1 MPEQAINGTTLFYRL
16 DGPEEAPC
24 LVLLNGIFQRTEAWE
39 PLMLYLKNFRVLR
52 YDMRGQGQSAVPPGP
67 YPPEQHAGD
76 LAALLEALKIP
87 RYHLLGLSNG
97 GVVAQVYAA
106 QQPAGL
112 EKLILLCTTP
122 HLDPLLRAKVASW
135 RQALAWG
142 GTRGRL
148 QVALPWIW
156 GRAYLE
162 AHPEIADE
170 ASLSQMEQAAPTP
183 EAQQNLLDGFLA
195 MEDLRPRLKRVR
207 APTLVLSGED
217 DLLFPPCYGQ
227 EITAAIPQATHR
239 VLPQVGHVAPVEDTA
254 GLAGAILR
262 FLEVQ
267 A

>member
-1 MPEQAINGTTLFYRL
+1 MPELSVNGTTLFYRL
-16 DGPEEAPC
+16 DGPERGPW

-39 PLMLYLKNFRVLR
+39 PLMPYLQGFRVLR

-67 YPPEQHAGD
+67 YPPGLHADD
-76 LAALLEALKIP
+76 LAALLEALGIT

-97 GVVAQVYAA
+97 GVVAQVHGAR
-106 QQPAGL
+106 QPAGL

-217 DLLFPPCYGQ
+217 DLLFPPRYGQ
-227 EITAAIPQATHR
+227 EIAAAIPQAIHR

>member
-1 MPEQAINGTTLFYRL
+1 MPERAINGTTLFYRL
-16 DGPEEAPC
+16 DGPEAAPW

-39 PLMLYLKNFRVLR
+39 PLMPYLQGFRVLR
-52 YDMRGQGQSAVPPGP
+52 YDMRGQGQSATPPGP
-67 YPPEQHAGD
+67 YPPELHASD
-76 LAALLEALKIP
+76 LAALLEALKIT

-112 EKLILLCTTP
+112 QKLILLCTTP
-122 HLDPLLRAKVASW
+122 RLDPLVRAKVASW

-148 QVALPWIW
+148 QIALPWIW

-162 AHPEIADE
+162 AHPEITTE
-170 ASLSQMEQAAPTP
+170 AALLQMEQAAPTP
-183 EAQQNLLDGFLA
+183 EAQQYLLDGFLA
-195 MEDLRPRLKRVR
+195 MEDLRPRLNRVK
-207 APTLVLSGED
+207 APTLVLSGAD
-217 DLLFPPCYGQ
+217 DLLFPPYYGQ
-227 EITAAIPQATHR
+227 EIAATIPQATHQ
-239 VLPQVGHVAPVEDTA
+239 VLPQVGHVAPIEDTA
-254 GLAGAILR
+254 GLAGAITG